1 LTTNEKERKMK
12 RRIFFSIFF
21 LTVFVFQE
29 KYVFPGDMRLTL
41 KNAVELGVLKNRDVI
56 IEKYL
61 HKIALEKILETKG
74 IFDPVLSSTLEGVKA
89 EVPIA
94 EIFYPNGFYK
104 EEAARTGLNLKGKV
118 FSGADYG
125 VDFFLERY
133 TTTSQVV
140 TLTPRY
146 STRLELSLVQPFLKD
161 FGESI
166 TKTKIRIAETGTKA
180 TKLDV
185 KDRVVKTVNVVEE
198 AYWNLVYGWK
208 NLDLQKESLNLI
220 RRLFSDTEVKV
231 KAGEL
236 APLNLIEAK
245 TGVAQQEENVIS
257 AENELKKA
265 EHDLKLVLG
274 IPEDEDTIIPA
285 DQPKE
290 IEKIP
295 NLTESLDLAQKNR
308 PDLQASK
315 FRVDQKKFEEKYYS
329 NQLLPRLD
337 FIGKYGK
344 RGLSGSPSTVIGSN
358 GLPIGSAIPG
368 TPYEG
373 KTSIWESLED
383 VVPTY
388 GFEYW
393 SVGLKLEIPLG
404 NRAAEGRYRQTKLER
419 MKMETETK
427 SLDEKISN
435 EVKKGFLDVKTTA
448 KSREAAKVTVEF
460 SEERLNVEEKRFK
473 AGVNTSYDV
482 LRIQRELTDAKTRHL
497 KALIEYNKAWSKV
510 RAAEGISLD
519 EYEIEFNEKM

>member
-1 LTTNEKERKMK
+1 MK
-12 RRIFFSIFF
+12 RKIFFSIFF

-29 KYVFPGDMRLTL
+29 KYVFARNMVLTL
-41 KNAVELGVLKNRDVI
+41 KNAVELGALKNRDVI

-61 HKIALEKILETKG
+61 HKIALERILETKG

-104 EEAARTGLNLKGKV
+104 EEAARGGLNLKGKV

-133 TTTSQVV
+133 TTNSQVV

-185 KDRVVKTVNVVEE
+185 KDRVIKTVYSVEE

-208 NLDLQKESLNLI
+208 NLDLQKESLNLT

-274 IPEDEDTIIPA
+274 IPEEEDTIIPA

-295 NLTESLDLAQKNR
+295 NLTESLGLAQKNR

-315 FRVDQKKFEEKYYS
+315 FRVDQKKIEEKYYS

-344 RGLSGSPSTVIGSN
+344 RGLSGEPSTVIGSS
-358 GLPIGSAIPG
+358 GLPVGSGIPG

-373 KTSIWESLED
+373 KTSIWDSLED

-473 AGVNTSYDV
+473 AGVSASYDV

-510 RAAEGISLD
+510 RAAEGISLE

>member
-1 LTTNEKERKMK
+1 MK

-21 LTVFVFQE
+21 LTLLAFQG
-29 KYVFPGDMRLTL
+29 KYVFAANMELSL
-41 KNAVELGVLKNRDVI
+41 KNAVELGVLKNADVI

-61 HKIALEKILETKG
+61 HKMALEKILEAKG
-74 IFDPVLSSTLEGVKA
+74 IFDPVLSSNLEGIKG

-94 EIFYPNGFYK
+94 EIFYPTGFYK
-104 EEAARTGLNLKGKV
+104 EEAVRGGMGLKGKV
-118 FSGADYG
+118 FTGADYG

-133 TTTSQVV
+133 TTNSNVV

-146 STRLELSLVQPFLKD
+146 STRLEFSLIQPFLKD

-166 TKTKIRIAETGTKA
+166 TKTKIRIAETGSKA
-180 TKLDV
+180 TKMDV
-185 KDRVVKTVNVVEE
+185 KQQVVRTVNAVEG
-198 AYWNLVYGWK
+198 AYWDLAYGWK
-208 NLDLQKESLNLI
+208 NLDLQKEGLNLA
-220 RRLFSDTEVKV
+220 RRLFRDTDVKV

-245 TGVAQQEENVIS
+245 SGVAQQEENVIS

-265 EHDLKLVLG
+265 EHDLKLILG
-274 IPEDEDTIIPA
+274 IPEEDETILPV

-290 IEKIP
+290 IDKIP
-295 NLTESLDLAQKNR
+295 DLTESLNLAEKNR
-308 PDLQASK
+308 ADLQAAK
-315 FRVDQKKFEEKYYS
+315 FRVEQKRVEEKYMS

-337 FIGKYGK
+337 LIGKYGR
-344 RGLSGSPSTVIGSN
+344 RGLSGSPNTVIGSN
-358 GLPIGSAIPG
+358 GLPVGSVVSG

-373 KTSIWESLED
+373 KTGAWDSLED
-383 VVPTY
+383 LVPSY
-388 GFEYW
+388 GFDYW

-404 NRAAEGRYRQTKLER
+404 NREAEGRYRQTRLER
-419 MKMETETK
+419 KKMEIETK

-435 EVKKGFLDVKTTA
+435 DVKKGILDVRTTA
-448 KSREAAKVTVEF
+448 KSREAARVTVEF
-460 SEERLNVEEKRFK
+460 SEERLNAEEKRFK
-473 AGVNTSYDV
+473 GGVSTSYDL

-497 KALIEYNKAWSKV
+497 KALIEYNKAWSRV

>member
-1 LTTNEKERKMK
+1 MK

-21 LTVFVFQE
+21 LMVLFFQGKSLFAANLE
-29 KYVFPGDMRLTL
+29 LSL

-61 HKIALEKILETKG
+61 HKMALEKILEAKG
-74 IFDPVLSSTLEGVKA
+74 IFDPVLSSNLEGTKG

-104 EEAARTGLNLKGKV
+104 EEAERGGLNLKGKV

-125 VDFFLERY
+125 VDFSLERY
-133 TTTSQVV
+133 TTDSQVV
-140 TLTPRY
+140 TLSPRY
-146 STRLELSLVQPFLKD
+146 STRLEFSLVQPFLKD

-185 KDRVVKTVNVVEE
+185 KDRVVKTVNSVEE
-198 AYWNLVYGWK
+198 AYWDLVYAGK
-208 NLDLQKESLNLI
+208 TLNFHREALNLAQ
-220 RRLFSDTEVKV
+220 RLVSEVEVKV

-236 APLNLIEAK
+236 APINLIQAK
-245 TGVAQQEENVIS
+245 SGMASMEENVIS

-274 IPEDEDTIIPA
+274 IPEEGGTIIPM

-295 NLTESLDLAQKNR
+295 DATEALDLAKKNR

-315 FRVDQKKFEEKYYS
+315 FRSEQKKIEEKYMK

-337 FIGKYGK
+337 LIGKYGK
-344 RGLSGSPSTVIGSN
+344 RGLSGEPSTIIGSN
-358 GLPIGSAIPG
+358 GLPIGSLIPG

-373 KTSIWESLED
+373 KTGAWDSLED
-383 VVPTY
+383 FVPNY

-404 NRAAEGRYRQTKLER
+404 NRAAEGKYRQTRLER

-427 SLDEKISN
+427 SLGEKISN
-435 EVKKGFLDVKTTA
+435 DVKKGILDIETTI
-448 KSREAAKVTVEF
+448 KMREAAKVTTEF
-460 SEERLNVEEKRFK
+460 TEENLRVEEKRLK
-473 AGVNTSYDV
+473 AGESTSYDV
-482 LRIQRELTDAKTRHL
+482 LKVQKDLTEAKTRYL
-497 KALIEYNKAWSKV
+497 KALVENNKAWSKV
-510 RAAEGISLD
+510 RAAEGTSLD